1 MANTT
6 SGTNTF
12 EKGFSIADIVEESYE
27 RIGIQGVSGYQL
39 KSARRSLNIMFQ
51 EWGNRG
57 LHYWEVNNT
66 SFTLATNQKEY
77 EIFRSSSEGDSSG
90 VTTTLTTAITSNAT
104 TTIPVAS
111 VANMP
116 TSGKIKIDN
125 EIISYTGISG
135 LNLTG
140 GTRGA
145 DGTTITNHLNTSVV
159 TNFVN
164 GADDIL
170 EAVYRNASN
179 VDVSLT
185 KISRSEYQALSN
197 KGSTGLPTQY
207 YVQRFIDRI
216 RITLYLTPGTSEN
229 GKFLNFY
236 YVKRIQD
243 AGAYTNDA
251 DVPYRF
257 VPCMIAGLS
266 YYLSQK
272 YAPDRIQAMKLLYE
286 DELNRALSEDGSST
300 SSYIT
305 PKVYYPGT

>member
-6 SGTNTF
+6 SGTNIF

-77 EIFRSSSEGDSSG
+77 EIFRSSSEGDSNG
-90 VTTTLTTAITSNAT
+90 VTTLITSNLSDNV

-111 VANMP
+111 VTNMP
-116 TSGKIKIDN
+116 TSGKVKINN
-125 EIISYTGISG
+125 EIISYTGISS

-140 GTRGA
+140 ATRGV
-145 DGTTITNHLNTSVV
+145 DGTTAQAHLSSGPV

-164 GADDIL
+164 GADDVL

-197 KGSTGLPTQY
+197 KGSTGQPTQY

-243 AGAYTNDA
+243 AGSYTNDA